1 MGSDRNADANCV
13 ARLVA
18 AEEGQKRGCEQKRA
32 GAVGPISSAA
42 MPFPR
47 RYLHDDEE
55 IVVDLKPHLWFLIP
69 DLFLELVLVAIGV
82 VAAQLINPGNGNTN
96 GWINWAAALLGIVG
110 LLRFLWTFLK
120 WFNTHFVVT
129 TDRLIYRSGILAKT
143 GKEIPLERI
152 NDIAFNQ
159 TIFER
164 MVGAGD
170 LLIES
175 GGEQGQQ
182 RFTNVRKPF
191 DVQNEIYRQ
200 IERSS
205 ARDMDRMAG
214 RRQLSIPEQIEK
226 LDDLRQKG
234 VISQAEFD
242 AKKAQLL
249 DQI

>member
-1 MGSDRNADANCV
+1 MVGERPRKV
-13 ARLVA
+13 AI
-18 AEEGQKRGCEQKRA
+18 GQ
-32 GAVGPISSAA
+32 VGPAESGRRSMRD

-47 RYLHDDEE
+47 RFLHDDEE
-55 IVVDLKPHLWFLIP
+55 IVTDLKPHLWFLIP
-69 DLFLELVLVAIGV
+69 DLLLELLLVVVGV
-82 VAAQLINPGNGNTN
+82 VAAHLINPGTGSWNGLVT
-96 GWINWAAALLGIVG
+96 WAAGVLALVG
-110 LLRFLWTFLK
+110 VVRFAWTYLK
-120 WFNTHFVVT
+120 WRNTHFVVT
-129 TDRLIYRSGILAKT
+129 TDRLIYRSGVVAKK

-182 RFTNVRKPF
+182 RFTNVRRPHE
-191 DVQNEIYRQ
+191 VQNEIYRQ

-226 LDDLRQKG
+226 LDDLRQRG
-234 VISQAEFD
+234 IISQADFD

-249 DQI
+249 DQM